1 MAGQPPLIGVT
12 GAIGAGKSSVLQGFA
27 LRGCACLSA
36 DAIVHTL
43 YHQARVRDAVVDRF
57 GEGVLGAD
65 GEVDRVALGRA
76 VFDDP
81 EALRW
86 LEGFIHPLV
95 SAHMAQWLAEAQ
107 LREPAPPLVVYES
120 PLLYEAGLAD
130 RFDRVLVV
138 TADPAV
144 RRERIAARGGL
155 ERLDE
160 REARLWTDAQRI
172 AAADDVLDNSGTPEQ
187 LQHQVDAYIDRY
199 AGA

>member
-43 YHQARVRDAVVDRF
+43 YHQARVRDAVVRRF
-57 GEGVLGAD
+57 GDGVLGSD
-65 GEVDRVALGRA
+65 GEVDRVALGRV
-76 VFDDP
+76 VFDDA

-86 LEGFIHPLV
+86 LEGYIHPLV
-95 SAHMAQWLAEAQ
+95 TEHMVQWLAEAQ
-107 LREPAPPLVVYES
+107 LRDPAPPLVVYES

-130 RFDRVLVV
+130 RFDRVLAV
-138 TADPAV
+138 TADPDV
-144 RRERIAARGGL
+144 RRARIAARGGL

-160 REARLWTDAQRI
+160 REARLWTDAQRT
-172 AAADDVLDNSGTPEQ
+172 AAADDLIDNSGTPEE
-187 LQHQVDAYIDRY
+187 LQQQVDAYIDRY

>member
-12 GAIGAGKSSVLQGFA
+12 GAIGAGKSSVLQAFA

-36 DAIVHTL
+36 DAVVHTL
-43 YHQARVRDAVVDRF
+43 HHQSRVRDAVVARF
-57 GEGVLGAD
+57 GEQVLGAD

-81 EALRW
+81 VALDW
-86 LEGFIHPLV
+86 LERLLHPLV
-95 SAHMAQWLAEAQ
+95 AEHMEQWLAEAQ

-120 PLLYEAGLAD
+120 PLLLETGLRD

-138 TADPAV
+138 TADDEV
-144 RRERIAARGGL
+144 RHARIAARGGL
-155 ERLDE
+155 ERLAE
-160 REARLWTDAQRI
+160 RERRMWSTERRV
-172 AAADDVLDNSGTPEQ
+172 AAADDAIDNSGTLEA
-187 LQHQVDAYIDRY
+187 LQQQVDAYIARY